1 MAMAADLVA
10 LTPDVDLQCL
20 ELSPPQ
26 SQPVLGQFGF
36 KTIHVSEDENAGV
49 PRIFRK
55 NDRRGHLI
63 QSDTRQRALP
73 AANAPD
79 ILTDE

>member
-1 MAMAADLVA
+1 MAMRAGLVA
-10 LTPDVDLQCL
+10 LAPDVDLQRL
-20 ELSPPQ
+20 KLSPPQ
-26 SQPVLGQFGF
+26 GQAVLDQFGF
-36 KTIHVSEDENAGV
+36 KTIHVSEGENAGV

-73 AANAPD
+73 AAYAPY
-79 ILTDE
+79 ILPDE